1 MMNRR
6 RHEKMSL
13 VRVSAHCHDILPET
27 YETSQRTFL
36 YPSAKKWTVFFECD

>member
-27 YETSQRTFL
+27 
-36 YPSAKKWTVFFECD
+36 